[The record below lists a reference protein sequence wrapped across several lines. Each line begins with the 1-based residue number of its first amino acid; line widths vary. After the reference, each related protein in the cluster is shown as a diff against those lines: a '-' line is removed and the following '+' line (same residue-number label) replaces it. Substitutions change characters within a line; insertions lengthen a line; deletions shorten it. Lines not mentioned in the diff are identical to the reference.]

1 MFTSPSTADSVPVA
15 TGAGA
20 ERKWRHVFYISDG
33 TAITAQ
39 TVGRSLLT
47 QFESDYVFQDVLIPF
62 VDNEEKARDVAQ
74 RLERDAQAQGEAPIV
89 FSTFVSEALD
99 KIVRSAPG
107 VHIAVFHEFIP
118 RLEKELKVVARH
130 TRGLAHGATD
140 FARYMRRIDAMNFAL
155 LHDDGLTTEDY
166 AKCDIILVGISRV
179 GKTPTSLYL
188 ALQHGIFVANY
199 PFSPEDL
206 AQQALPSVLRP
217 HRAKLF
223 GLTVHP
229 ERLQSIRQ
237 TRRPDSDYASPRRVL
252 DEVTAAEGLMRL
264 CGIPFLDTTE
274 RSVEEIATTILQRQ
288 ART

>member
-1 MFTSPSTADSVPVA
+1 MSPA
-15 TGAGA
+15 TGNDTPIAA
-20 ERKWRHVFYISDG
+20 DARLPQKWRHVFYISDG

-47 QFESDYVFQDVLIPF
+47 QFESEYAFQDVLIPF
-62 VDNEEKARDVAQ
+62 VDSEDKARDVAL
-74 RLERDAQAQGEAPIV
+74 RLERDAQTQGHPPIV
-89 FSTFVSEALD
+89 FSTFVSETLD

-118 RLEKELKVVARH
+118 KLERELKVVARH
-130 TRGLAHGATD
+130 TRGLAHGASD

-206 AQQALPSVLRP
+206 AQQTLPSVLRP
-217 HRAKLF
+217 HRSKLF

-264 CGIPFLDTTE
+264 SGIPFIDTTE
-274 RSVEEIATTILQRQ
+274 RSVEEIATTILQKQ
-288 ART
+288 AQA